1 MLKVAIAVIKNK
13 AGQVLI
19 SKRAD
24 HVDQAGLW
32 EFPGG
37 KLEAGESTH
46 QALSRELA
54 EELGITVLAAKPLLQ
69 IKHQYEDL
77 AVFLDVYTVDD
88 FAGKA
93 RGMEGQPVKW
103 VDKSELVNFP
113 FPAANQR
120 IVETLLLPAYYPI
133 VDECLGTEVDMLVQL
148 ERLLA
153 AGHQMIQ
160 LRAKSLSAE
169 QFKVLAKA
177 ALSLCETKGVMLFL
191 NTSLQ
196 CARELNASAVHLSGY
211 ELINSQMEPFE
222 GLQVGASCH
231 TEDELYQAAQQGALF
246 AVLSP
251 VCNSKTHPEAEPL
264 GWDVFAE
271 RVLNVPLPVYAL
283 GGLQR
288 EDLVTALAAG
298 GQGIAA
304 IRGFV

>member
-1 MLKVAIAVIKNK
+1 MLKVAVAVIKNK
-13 AGQVLI
+13 AGQILI

-24 HVDQAGLW
+24 HVHQAGLW

-133 VDECLGTEVDMLVQL
+133 VDECLGTEVDMFVQL

-177 ALSLCETKGVMLFL
+177 ALSLCQTKGVTLFL

-196 CARELNASAVHLSGY
+196 CARELNASAVHLSTH
-211 ELINSQMEPFE
+211 EFVNSQMERLE
-222 GLQVGASCH
+222 GLQVGVSCH
-231 TEDELYQAAQQGALF
+231 TEDELYRAAQQGALF

-271 RVLNVPLPVYAL
+271 RVLNTPLPVYAL

-288 EDLVTALAAG
+288 EDLETALATGA
-298 GQGIAA
+298 QGIAA